1 MSADGSMTPLAPRP
15 PETAAAAAWTV
26 PKGLRRVPEGLDEL
40 ATEHLI
46 LNMGPQHPST
56 HGVLH
61 VLLELDGEEV
71 QAAEASVG
79 YLHRGIEKLAES
91 RKYHQVGTLLDRAD
105 YTAGLFTETAFA
117 LAVEKLAGIEVPEKA
132 SWIRTLMME
141 LNRIASHAVWIGTF
155 GMDAGAMAPF
165 LYMMRDRE
173 AILDILEAVTGGRMM
188 FNYVRPGG
196 VLRDLPAGID
206 KKILTWLSTFD
217 TYLDEWD
224 ALLGGN
230 EIFQLRLK
238 NIGVFTPQTAL
249 AFGLTGASLRGSGV
263 DYDVRKAMPYC
274 SYDVL
279 DFEVPL
285 GSKGDCWDRY
295 TVRVGEMRQ
304 AARLIRQLV
313 TGMPEGDHM
322 AKVAKVLRPPAG
334 ESYAAVESPR
344 GELGTHVVSDGG
356 PTPYRMRLRSPAYYN
371 LSIVDEA
378 LAGGLI
384 ADAVVIMASLDVV
397 LGEIDR

>member
-1 MSADGSMTPLAPRP
+1 VSDEPEVTAKGSAIPAEGASPIQM
-15 PETAAAAAWTV
+15 V
-26 PKGLRRVPEGLDEL
+26 PKGLRRVPHGLDEL

-71 QAAEASVG
+71 QTAEASVG

-105 YTAGLFTETAFA
+105 YTAGMHTETAFA
-117 LAVEKLAGIEVPEKA
+117 LATERLAEIEVPEKA
-132 SWIRTLMME
+132 SWIRCLVME
-141 LNRIASHAVWIGTF
+141 LNRIASHTIWIGTF

-173 AILDILEAVTGGRMM
+173 ALLDILETISGGRMM

-196 VLRDLPAGID
+196 VFADLPVGVD
-206 KKILTWLSTFD
+206 EKIRKWLSTFG

-230 EIFQLRLK
+230 EIFQVRMK
-238 NIGVFTPQTAL
+238 DVGVFSRETAL
-249 AFGLTGASLRGSGV
+249 AFGLTGATLRGSGV
-263 DYDVRKAMPYC
+263 DFDVRKAMPYC
-274 SYDVL
+274 AYPQL

-285 GSKGDCWDRY
+285 GSRGDCWDRY
-295 TVRVGEMRQ
+295 VVRVEEMRQ

-313 TGMPEGDHM
+313 DGIPEGEFT
-322 AKVAKVLRPPAG
+322 AKVPKVLKPPAG
-334 ESYAAVESPR
+334 ECYAAVESPR
-344 GELGTHVVSDGG
+344 GELGVHLVSDGG